1 MDTALAV
8 LVTFVAAL
16 AVVDPAA
23 VAFGVASRD
32 GIADDHRP

>member
-16 AVVDPAA
+16 AAVDPAT
-23 VAFGVASRD
+23 VAFGLAGRG